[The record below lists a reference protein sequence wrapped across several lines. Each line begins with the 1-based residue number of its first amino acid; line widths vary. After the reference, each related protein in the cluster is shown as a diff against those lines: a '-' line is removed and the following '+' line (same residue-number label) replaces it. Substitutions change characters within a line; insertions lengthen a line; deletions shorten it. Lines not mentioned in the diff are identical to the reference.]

1 MPPVPRFEAELTAC
15 PVASFAGKCFRVVEL
30 EAFTKSSS
38 PTLLFDLGPKIA
50 KGGQRFSPPN
60 DHRGLYVSTELIT
73 AGSEFAGG
81 RAEWVAGD
89 CAKHVT
95 FDMEVALGSVLDLT
109 SARIRRVLHTS
120 KEEILS
126 AWEGFAV
133 LNGGRFPPTWTLG
146 QSAFASGRFDGI
158 HFPSNRNASGTCLLI
173 FTERLVAGRTHVVI
187 NRQDGSLWERL
198 P

>member
-1 MPPVPRFEAELTAC
+1 MSPAPRFQAELATC
-15 PVASFAGKCFRVVEL
+15 PVVPFAARCFRVVEL
-30 EAFTKSSS
+30 EAYTKAPT

-73 AGSEFAGG
+73 AGSEFSGG
-81 RAEWVAGD
+81 RPNWEAGN

-95 FDMEVALGSVLDLT
+95 FDMAVTLESVLDLT
-109 SARIRRVLHTS
+109 STPVRRVLHTS
-120 KEEILS
+120 KKELLS

-133 LNGGRFPPTWTLG
+133 LNGGLFPPTWTLG
-146 QSAFASGRFDGI
+146 QAAFASGRFDGI
-158 HFPSNRNASGTCLLI
+158 RFPSNRNLSGTCLLI
-173 FTERLVAGRTHVVI
+173 FTERLVAGHTQVVI